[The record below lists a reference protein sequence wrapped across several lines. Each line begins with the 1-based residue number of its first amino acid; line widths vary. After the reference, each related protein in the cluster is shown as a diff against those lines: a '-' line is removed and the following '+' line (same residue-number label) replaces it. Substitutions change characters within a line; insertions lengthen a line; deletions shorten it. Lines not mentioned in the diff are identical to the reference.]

1 MSSGPV
7 PTPPDD
13 ERPYHHGDLRQALID
28 TGIELAREG
37 GPNAIVLREAARRL
51 GVSRTAAY
59 RHFANYDELVG
70 AVKRR
75 ALTELGLA
83 IQEKLDLLRSTGDG
97 ARDASRRLVAIGE
110 CYLEF
115 AFREPGLFRVAF
127 GHRGH
132 ALGVENDPSADSA
145 SRPFDMLARALD
157 GLVEVGLLSGEDRKY
172 AGDSSLGSGARP
184 GNALLGRASVGCSRT
199 RAATICGAN
208 SQSCADGAHLS
219 RLR

>member
-172 AGDSSLGSGARP
+172 AEIPAWAAVHGLAMLCLDGPLSDVPERERQRFVERTL
-184 GNALLGRASVGCSRT
+184 RAVLMGLTCR
-199 RAATICGAN
+199 
-208 SQSCADGAHLS
+208 D
-219 RLR
+219 

>member
-1 MSSGPV
+1 MSSEPV
-7 PTPPDD
+7 TIPSDD

-28 TGIELAREG
+28 TGVELAREG
-37 GPNAIVLREAARRL
+37 GPDSLVLREAARRL

-75 ALTELGLA
+75 ALTELGET
-83 IQEKLDLLRSTGDG
+83 IQKKLESLRST
-97 ARDASRRLVAIGE
+97 RDAAQDARRRLVAVGE

-115 AFREPGLFRVAF
+115 AFRESGLFRVAF

-132 ALGVENDPSADSA
+132 AVSDDNDPSSDTT

-157 GLVEVGLLSGEDRKY
+157 ELVEVGLLSSEDRTD
-172 AGDSSLGSGARP
+172 AEIPAWAAVHGLAMLCLDGPLSDVSERARQQF
-184 GNALLGRASVGCSRT
+184 VKRT
-199 RAATICGAN
+199 LKTVLFGLIR
-208 SQSCADGAHLS
+208 
-219 RLR
+219 RE